1 MLVWLYVEWQVTEFI
16 KNLFAYNIIVRPVKE
31 DWELLITITCRSDP
45 IGTDAS
51 GCCRYILFL

>member
-31 DWELLITITCRSDP
+31 DWELLIAITCRSDP

-51 GCCRYILFL
+51 GCFR